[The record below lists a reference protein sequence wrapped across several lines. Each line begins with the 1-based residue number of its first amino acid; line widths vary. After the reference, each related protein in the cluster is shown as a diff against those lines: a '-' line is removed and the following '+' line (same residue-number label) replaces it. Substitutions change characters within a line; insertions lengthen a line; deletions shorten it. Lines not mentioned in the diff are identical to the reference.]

1 MDESTP
7 LFAFHAY
14 QAIGR
19 GQLHEAVEL
28 CAHGISQFPDYLS
41 GYVVLAKAYDALGMT
56 TDARLIRSAAAE
68 RFVGLAPAKSDA
80 PDQSDVPDVPDQS
93 DAPDVPEQPDVP
105 AVSVPQVLP
114 SASHSMQS
122 LRLVTMVPATEGRV
136 IRAASVRLIP
146 GLEFTSLRFEGAK
159 TRGRR
164 IIQNLSDPPPFRTF
178 NAPLKPTRVAG
189 QGASATSAKMANARR
204 PLSLEELA
212 GRLESARM
220 PRHVDTSKVPSA
232 PIDVAAGS
240 TLVTDTIAGIYLAQ
254 EAFDKALEA
263 YRELQARYPDRHDH
277 YQARIDDVLR
287 RMPS

>member
-146 GLEFTSLRFEGAK
+146 GLDS
-159 TRGRR
+159 
-164 IIQNLSDPPPFRTF
+164 
-178 NAPLKPTRVAG
+178 
-189 QGASATSAKMANARR
+189 
-204 PLSLEELA
+204 
-212 GRLESARM
+212 
-220 PRHVDTSKVPSA
+220 PR
-232 PIDVAAGS
+232 
-240 TLVTDTIAGIYLAQ
+240 
-254 EAFDKALEA
+254 
-263 YRELQARYPDRHDH
+263 
-277 YQARIDDVLR
+277 
-287 RMPS
+287 